1 MADSNAVIDSL
12 KSRFDPQA
20 AKGMDDVFQFHI
32 SDADD
37 YYLVVQ
43 DGNLDVHQGE
53 HDDPSVALTTDS
65 ATLKGVMNGDIN
77 GMQAFM
83 SGKLKASGNLM
94 LATKLTSLFPS
105 A

>member
-12 KSRFDPQA
+12 KARFDPQA
-20 AKGMDDVFQFHI
+20 ARGMDDVFQFHI

-37 YYLVVQ
+37 YYLRIQ
-43 DGNLDVHQGE
+43 DGKLAVQQGE
-53 HDDPSVALTTDS
+53 HADPSVTIATDS
-65 ATLKGVMNGDIN
+65 ATLKGVMSGEVS

-94 LATKLTSLFPS
+94 LATKLNELFP
-105 A
+105 AH